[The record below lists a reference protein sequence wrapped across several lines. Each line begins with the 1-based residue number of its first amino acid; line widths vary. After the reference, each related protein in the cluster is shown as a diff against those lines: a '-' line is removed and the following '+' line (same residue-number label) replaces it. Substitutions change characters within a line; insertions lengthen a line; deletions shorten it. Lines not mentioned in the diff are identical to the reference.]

1 MIFYA
6 FIFFK
11 YGCNYDLNFISIQ
24 VPSVGSRFVPAYG
37 VASEEK
43 KESERQRRRETE
55 AARELMNS

>member
-1 MIFYA
+1 M
-6 FIFFK
+6 
-11 YGCNYDLNFISIQ
+11 NFISIQ
-24 VPSVGSRFVPAYG
+24 VPTVGSRFVPAYG

>member
-1 MIFYA
+1 M
-6 FIFFK
+6 
-11 YGCNYDLNFISIQ
+11 G
-24 VPSVGSRFVPAYG
+24 PAYG